1 MAAVQA
7 AEHEPAHDALPGSIP
22 DLLALRRAHADGE
35 FLVTDD
41 ERLSF
46 AEADAQSLALADAL
60 LASGVGKGTRVGIL
74 FPNCAQWIISW
85 LAAARIGALTVP
97 LSTFAPGAELARLV
111 HHTDIQVLLMGRSIA
126 GRDLI
131 DRLADAL
138 PGLADGD
145 AAIALPEVPFLRR
158 VHVWPDCDRSWATPW
173 PGTTGPVV
181 SLVGSAETE
190 VRPSDDLVL
199 VTTSGTT
206 ALPKSVAHT
215 HGSLVRHAYI
225 LAHHRGV
232 TATDRVY
239 SPMPFFWVGGLTM
252 VVLQALSTGAA
263 VLAQDVFEPG
273 ATLALLERERATYV
287 SCWAQA
293 SQAMTDH
300 PDFAKRDLSSVRGGT
315 LLEALPLERR
325 PSEPELTPNLLGMT
339 ETGGPHTMVEV
350 PDTPLPTER
359 RGSFGIPLPGLVQHR
374 VVDAAGF
381 EAPPGQEG
389 GIQVRGQILMSGIY
403 KRERHD
409 VFTADGWYDTGDRGF
424 FDAAGHLHFTG
435 RTSALIKTAGSNVSP
450 AEVESVLDAM
460 PGVLHSFVIGLP
472 HPVRGEIVA
481 AAVVPTHGADLS
493 IDAVTGHA
501 RANLSG
507 FKVPT
512 VIALL
517 AESELPMLPTGKLD
531 RHGLVRLLATD
542 RLQLDQER
550 KTWISQPSV

>member
-1 MAAVQA
+1 MAAAQPAEPTA
-7 AEHEPAHDALPGSIP
+7 AADALAASIP
-22 DLLALRRAHADGE
+22 ELLALRRAHSDGE
-35 FLVTDD
+35 FLVTDH

-46 AEADAQSLALADAL
+46 AEADAQSQVLADAL

-74 FPNCAQWIISW
+74 FPNCAQWIVSW

-97 LSTFAPGAELARLV
+97 LSTFAPGAELARLLR
-111 HHTDIQVLLMGRSIA
+111 HTDTQVLLMGRSIA
-126 GRDLI
+126 GRDLVM
-131 DRLADAL
+131 RLADAL

-145 AAIALPEVPFLRR
+145 AAIALPEVPYLRR

-173 PGTTGPVV
+173 PDVTGPVV
-181 SLVGSAETE
+181 SLADSAETE
-190 VRPSDDLVL
+190 VRPADELVL

-206 ALPKSVAHT
+206 AQPKSVAHT

-232 TATDRVY
+232 TAADRVY

-315 LLEALPLERR
+315 MLEALPPERR

-359 RGSFGIPLPGLVQHR
+359 RGSFGIPLPGVVAHR
-374 VVDAAGF
+374 IVDSTGL
-381 EAPPGQEG
+381 EAPPSQEG
-389 GIQVRGQILMSGIY
+389 EIQVRGPILMSGIY
-403 KRERHD
+403 KRERHE
-409 VFTADGWYDTGDRGF
+409 VFDTDGWYSTGDRGW
-424 FDAAGHLHFTG
+424 FDDAGHLHFTG
-435 RTSALIKTAGSNVSP
+435 RASALIKTAGSNVSP

-460 PGVLHSFVIGLP
+460 PGVLHSFVVGLP
-472 HPVRGEIVA
+472 HPVRGEVVG
-481 AAVVPTHGADLS
+481 AAVVPSHGEQLS
-493 IDAVTGHA
+493 TDAVTAYA

-512 VIALL
+512 VISVL
-517 AESELPMLPTGKLD
+517 AEDELPMLPTGKLD
-531 RHGLVRLLATD
+531 RQGLVRLLTTD
-542 RLQLDQER
+542 RLQR
-550 KTWISQPSV
+550 Y

>member
-1 MAAVQA
+1 MAAHTA
-7 AEHEPAHDALPGSIP
+7 PDKPADDALPGSIP
-22 DLLALRRAHADGE
+22 ELLALRRAQPDGE

-74 FPNCAQWIISW
+74 FPNSAQWIISW

-97 LSTFAPGAELARLV
+97 LSTFAPGAELARLLR
-111 HHTDIQVLLMGRSIA
+111 HTDTQVVLMGQTIA
-126 GRDLI
+126 GRDLV
-131 DRLADAL
+131 DRMSEAL
-138 PGLADGD
+138 PGLSIGD
-145 AAIALPEVPFLRR
+145 AAIALPEVPYLRR
-158 VHVWPDCDRSWATPW
+158 VHVWPDCDRPWTTPW

-181 SLVGSAETE
+181 SLTGSAEAE
-190 VRPSDDLVL
+190 VRPADDLVL

-263 VLAQDVFEPG
+263 VLAQDVFEP
-273 ATLALLERERATYV
+273 ASTLALLERERATYV

-293 SQAMTDH
+293 SQAMADH

-315 LLEALPLERR
+315 MLQALPPERR
-325 PSEPELTPNLLGMT
+325 PSETDLTPNLLGMT

-359 RGSFGIPLPGLVQHR
+359 RGSFGIPLPGVVQHR
-374 VVDAAGF
+374 IVDASGA
-381 EAPPGQEG
+381 EVAPGQHGE
-389 GIQVRGQILMSGIY
+389 IQVRGQILMNGIY
-403 KRERHD
+403 KQERHE
-409 VFTADGWYDTGDRGF
+409 VFSPDGWYSTGDRGW
-424 FDAAGHLHFTG
+424 FDDAGHLHFAG
-435 RTSALIKTAGSNVSP
+435 RVSALIKTAGSNVSP

-460 PGVLHSFVIGLP
+460 PGVLHSFVVGLP
-472 HPVRGEIVA
+472 HPVRGQVVA
-481 AAVVPTHGADLS
+481 AAIVPSHAVQLS
-493 IDAVTGHA
+493 TEAVIAHA
-501 RANLSG
+501 RRNLSS
-507 FKVPT
+507 FKAPT
-512 VIALL
+512 VVAVI
-517 AESELPMLPTGKLD
+517 AESELPMLPTGKVD
-531 RHGLVRLLATD
+531 RQGLVRLLTAD
-542 RLQLDQER
+542 
-550 KTWISQPSV
+550 